1 MADNNPRRNAPQGA
15 RNNPQRAS
23 ANRPAGQPVRQPV
36 QQARTQQPRTGS
48 AQNRQ
53 PVRQRPAEPQP
64 QKTPWYT
71 RLWNWLVE
79 LDKKENEKKRIAK
92 EGDKQIFVLTLI
104 CAFSVYV
111 GFFLLKYTVLG
122 GDKWR
127 VLASQQSMSTTV
139 IPAERGS
146 ILDANGTVLA
156 QSSTVWR
163 VMISPK
169 AISSYKEDF
178 RKAYDKKYEK
188 WLADESPDKEPMKPF
203 TELDVLICDKLADLF
218 DLDKTEL
225 LASCQNTYNEYKIV
239 ARKAERSEINEI
251 NLFLSE
257 NGINSECIFTEQSSR
272 RYYPNESLAANII
285 GFTGYDGHGGYG
297 LEAYYDDY
305 LSGTDGK
312 SVNFKNAAGTV
323 LSDTASQY
331 YDAVNGYSLV
341 LTLDEVMQHYIEKNL
356 ELCVSQHAVVNRAAA
371 ILMDCNTGAILGMAT
386 SPSYD
391 LNSPSTLLSEYDRT
405 RLEELKA
412 SGAQEEEVDALNAV
426 LREQQWKNKAIT
438 ELYYP
443 GSVFKTVTCASAL
456 EEHAVSLESTFTCA
470 YAYNVSG
477 TTIHCWSS
485 AGHGT
490 LTLQEAITKSCNP
503 SFIQIGQA
511 LGKEKF
517 CDYFEAFGFTERTG
531 IDLPGEAQSLY
542 VPRGNMGP
550 VELASS
556 AFGQTNKVTPIQM
569 ATALCAIVN
578 GGYLVTP
585 HVVDKVLDSSG
596 NVVETIQPN
605 IKRQVISEETSIQMR
620 SILENIVDTNGGSNA
635 YISGYRIGGKSGT
648 TEKIDEYNAAGGKA
662 GGAQMTYVSSF
673 AAFTPAQDPQVVM
686 LVIADTPTGT
696 SYYGSAVAAPVV
708 SAVFKEGL
716 EHLGIYPTYTA
727 EEQAKQDASV
737 PYVLGSK
744 SMSAESSLAAQGF
757 EVRFVGDPSSGET
770 VSKQVPSSGTTA
782 PKGSTVVLYLGTE
795 NEIETGVVPD
805 VIGMTVEQAN
815 AAITNAG
822 FNIRIDGGAAENV
835 SAKATVQSIEPEAVR
850 EKGTVVQVTFQYVD
864 GYSG

>member
-1 MADNNPRRNAPQGA
+1 MAANDPKRNAPRGA
-15 RNNPQRAS
+15 ENRRPHAPSS
-23 ANRPAGQPVRQPV
+23 AQQPSRR
-36 QQARTQQPRTGS
+36 ARTRDT
-48 AQNRQ
+48 R
-53 PVRQRPAEPQP
+53 
-64 QKTPWYT
+64 PWYKK
-71 RLWNWLVE
+71 LWDYIVE
-79 LDKKENEKKRIAK
+79 KDKAENEKKRIARA
-92 EGDKQIFVLTLI
+92 GDKQLLVLGVIL
-104 CAFSVYV
+104 AFSCYV
-111 GFFLLKYTVLG
+111 GFFLLKYSVLD

-156 QSSTVWR
+156 QSSSVWR

-169 AISSYKEDF
+169 AIDSYKEEF
-178 RKAYDKKYEK
+178 REAYEK
-188 WLADESPDKEPMKPF
+188 RREDWEADESEDKEPLKPF
-203 TELDVLICDKLADLF
+203 VELDQLICTKLAELF
-218 DLDKTEL
+218 DLDKAEL
-225 LASCQNTYNEYKIV
+225 LTSCANTNNEYKIV
-239 ARKAERSEINEI
+239 ARKAERSEVNEI
-251 NLFLSE
+251 NQFMSDYR
-257 NGINSECIFTEQSSR
+257 INAECIFTEQSSR

-331 YDAVNGYSLV
+331 YSAVDGYSLV

-391 LNSPSTLLSEYDRT
+391 LNSPSTLLSDYDKQ
-405 RLEELKA
+405 RLEELTA
-412 SGAQEEEVDALNAV
+412 SGADEEEIDELQAT

-456 EEHAVSLESTFTCA
+456 EEEVVSLQSTFTCA
-470 YAYNVSG
+470 YAYNVAG

-485 AGHGT
+485 SGHGT

-511 LGKEKF
+511 LGKDKF
-517 CDYFEAFGFTERTG
+517 CDYFEAFGFTEKTG

-542 VPRGNMGP
+542 VSRENMGP

-585 HVVDKVLDSSG
+585 HVVDKILDSDG

-620 SILENIVDTNGGSNA
+620 EILENIVDTNGGSNA

-648 TEKIDEYNAAGGKA
+648 TEKIDEWNAAGGKA
-662 GGAQMTYVSSF
+662 AGAKMTYVSSF
-673 AAFTPAQDPQVVM
+673 AAFTPADKPQVVM

-737 PYVLGSK
+737 PYVLGNK
-744 SMSAESSLAAQGF
+744 SMSAESSLNAAGF
-757 EVRFVGDPSSGET
+757 EVRFVGDPSSGAT
-770 VSKQVPSSGTTA
+770 VSTQIPSSGTTA

-795 NEIETGVVPD
+795 YDIETGIVPD
-805 VIGMTVEQAN
+805 VTGMTVDQAN
-815 AAITNAG
+815 NALANAG
-822 FNIRIDGGAAENV
+822 FNIRIEGGAAENA
-835 SAKATVQSIEPEAVR
+835 SAVAVQQSIAGGTEAY
-850 EKGTVVQVTFQYVD
+850 KGNVVNVTFQVNS
-864 GYSG
+864 YSD